1 MSTALEDVRL
11 HSSGPDVARAVSE
24 PVLLALG
31 ARAGLDVS
39 RLDELALALG
49 IAIAAAVPGPVTTDL
64 RRAGGR
70 VSVTVSPVAHDR
82 LVGRRSLLEGLVPS
96 VVADGDALA
105 LSLDV

>member
-1 MSTALEDVRL
+1 MAIAPEDVRL

-49 IAIAAAVPGPVTTDL
+49 IAIAAAGARSGDDGSAP
-64 RRAGGR
+64 RRR
-70 VSVTVSPVAHDR
+70 
-82 LVGRRSLLEGLVPS
+82 
-96 VVADGDALA
+96 
-105 LSLDV
+105 DV